1 MNKARLRRALLIERL
16 RSAEYRRAA
25 ADAQA
30 AQAVRDKLE
39 GLSERTRTLAGLYAL
54 RDNAQDGADLA
65 AASTLS
71 THLRQIGRTAR
82 AQADNARAEAEIRF
96 AELARAERR
105 RQRSAEDRRDMAAL
119 LLAEQERR
127 EAGVPVRSIAPSGPE
142 AGTLLD

>member
-1 MNKARLRRALLIERL
+1 MNKARLRRAILIERV

-39 GLSERTRTLAGLYAL
+39 GLSERTRTLAALYSL
-54 RDNAQDGADLA
+54 RDTARDGADLA
-65 AASTLS
+65 AATMLS
-71 THLRQIGRTAR
+71 AHLREIGRAAS
-82 AQADNARAEAEIRF
+82 AQADNARAEAEARF

-119 LLAEQERR
+119 LMAERERR
-127 EAGVPVRSIAPSGPE
+127 EAGVPVRSITPTEQES
-142 AGTLLD
+142 GTLLD

>member
-1 MNKARLRRALLIERL
+1 MLIERL

-39 GLSERTRTLAGLYAL
+39 GLSERTRTLAGLYSL
-54 RDNAQDGADLA
+54 RDTARDGADLA
-65 AASTLS
+65 AATMLS
-71 THLRQIGRTAR
+71 AHLREIGRAAR
-82 AQADNARAEAEIRF
+82 GQAENARAEAEVRF

-105 RQRSAEDRRDMAAL
+105 RQRSSEDRRDMAAL

-127 EAGVPVRSIAPSGPE
+127 EAGVPIRSIATAEPE

>member
-1 MNKARLRRALLIERL
+1 MLIERL

-30 AQAVRDKLE
+30 AQVVRDKLE
-39 GLSERTRTLAGLYAL
+39 GLSERTRTLAGLYSM
-54 RDNAQDGADLA
+54 RDTAQDGADLA
-65 AASTLS
+65 AATLLS
-71 THLRQIGRTAR
+71 AHLREIGRTAR
-82 AQADNARAEAEIRF
+82 LQAENARAEAEARF

-105 RQRSAEDRRDMAAL
+105 RQRSTEDRRDMAAL

-127 EAGVPVRSIAPSGPE
+127 EAGVPVRSIAAVDHE

>member
-1 MNKARLRRALLIERL
+1 MNRARLRRAMLIERL

-39 GLSERTRTLAGLYAL
+39 GLSERTRTLAGLYSL
-54 RDNAQDGADLA
+54 RDTARDGADLA
-65 AASTLS
+65 AATMLS
-71 THLRQIGRTAR
+71 AHLREIGRAAR
-82 AQADNARAEAEIRF
+82 AQADTARAEAEVRF

-105 RQRSAEDRRDMAAL
+105 RQRSSEDRRDMAAL

-127 EAGVPVRSIAPSGPE
+127 EAGVPIRSIATAEPE